1 MASLNRRNPCI
12 KSFNLDNILHL
23 FSFKMLTSSVLAVT
37 LASVAGAK
45 QPAKTVANIFVDI
58 APLPT
63 APALQRR
70 GPDYECVSSVA
81 TQIAPVTSVDAALSS
96 YVEEHSFDLSFA
108 SSCTV
113 TLPDSLTSD
122 YESVYSAF
130 STWAGTISSK
140 AAGIHTDCGN
150 GSPITLGLLWKCTDN
165 VEIVGTA
172 DGEKPKTTTLP
183 GLDGPSRVVIGSA
196 GTRTVVS
203 WGALAAAL
211 GAAALL

>member
-1 MASLNRRNPCI
+1 
-12 KSFNLDNILHL
+12 
-23 FSFKMLTSSVLAVT
+23 MLTSSVFAVT
-37 LASVAGAK
+37 LAGVAAAQ
-45 QPAKTVANIFVDI
+45 QPAKTIGNIFVDI
-58 APLPT
+58 APIPT
-63 APALQRR
+63 APALLRR
-70 GPDYECVSSVA
+70 DPDLECASSVSSK
-81 TQIAPVTSVDAALSS
+81 IAPVTSIDPALSS
-96 YVEEHSFDLSFA
+96 YVDEHSFDLSFA

-122 YESVYSAF
+122 YESLYSAF

-150 GSPITLGLLWKCTDN
+150 GSPITLGLEWKCTDN

-183 GLDGPSRVVIGSA
+183 GLDGPARIVIGADKGKSA
-196 GTRTVVS
+196 GSRAVVS
-203 WGALAAAL
+203 WGALAAAV